1 MSVPFKNIL
10 VYIDGSEESISAM
23 MYGILMAKQNNANLQ
38 AMYVVNT
45 KALADLVKVG
55 IFLDLEKNEYQRDLQ
70 KDAERYLKHAQKL
83 AKKKEVVVSCITEEG
98 SAHKI
103 VRDYIK
109 ANDIDLL
116 VLGGVSTIRSR
127 RDELNSETDRMVR
140 TVPCPV
146 MLVREDEDLWES
158 FE

>member
-1 MSVPFKNIL
+1 MSVPFQHIL
-10 VYIDGSEESISAM
+10 VYIDGSEESVSAM
-23 MYGILMAKQNNANLQ
+23 MYGILLAKQNGAKLD

-45 KALADLVKVG
+45 RALSELVKVG
-55 IFLDLEKNEYQRDLQ
+55 IFLDMERSEYQRDLQ
-70 KDAERYLKHAQKL
+70 KDAERYLKHALKL
-83 AKKKEVVVSCITEEG
+83 AKRKEVDVSCITEEG

-109 ANDIDLL
+109 KNDVDLL

-127 RDELNSETDRMVR
+127 RDELNSETDRMLR

-146 MLVREDEDLWES
+146 LLVREDDDLWES